1 MINLNVTHWRKNWGN
16 KTFADDHYLTNNT
29 IKYLYSAYFGDLA
42 SLDSV
47 DLKIINLISEN
58 TALPRLNGFLK
69 VL

>member
-1 MINLNVTHWRKNWGN
+1 MINLNVTHWRKYWGN

-29 IKYLYSAYFGDLA
+29 IKYLYSTYFGDFA
-42 SLDSV
+42 YLDSV